1 MQQKFLPPRE
11 QPYFANP
18 LFPLFSIPLDSKASF
33 LAIYTLIFTNPQSV
47 HRTVYSTYLR
57 STSSSFVSIIWTKW
71 PIVSHTYTFSY
82 TSPFSSTYITLNNS
96 VTFHIFTLFTG
107 TPASFD
113 RWTHWPLLSHSRIN
127 IHACIYL
134 HMFLNCELIQN
145 TKQGKQLKNRGAEGA
160 KEGLMPLNKWQNR
173 LRK

>member
-1 MQQKFLPPRE
+1 MTSIIITSSRALCSPTEAVISLTDGATMMQQKFLPPRE
-11 QPYFANP
+11 QPYFPNP
-18 LFPLFSIPLDSKASF
+18 LFPLISIPLDSKASF
-33 LAIYTLIFTNPQSV
+33 LAIHTLIFTNPQSV

-107 TPASFD
+107 TSASFD
-113 RWTHWPLLSHSRIN
+113 RWAHWPLLSHSHYKHTCLYILHVFKLWIN
-127 IHACIYL
+127 SKY
-134 HMFLNCELIQN
+134 
-145 TKQGKQLKNRGAEGA
+145 
-160 KEGLMPLNKWQNR
+160 
-173 LRK
+173 